1 MPLYG
6 PKFPLSNGNK
16 DAFELYEDIE
26 QQISF
31 FLKNLILTS
40 PGEKISDSSYGVGL
54 RRFLFEQNIESSRD
68 QIRSEVIS
76 QISIYLPFLS
86 IVDIQVSAD
95 DQAIESNSMNLRIV
109 YSIPGDA
116 VQKIFDLNVN
126 PDTAIGFY

>member
-1 MPLYG
+1 M
-6 PKFPLSNGNK
+6 
-16 DAFELYEDIE
+16 
-26 QQISF
+26 
-31 FLKNLILTS
+31 TS